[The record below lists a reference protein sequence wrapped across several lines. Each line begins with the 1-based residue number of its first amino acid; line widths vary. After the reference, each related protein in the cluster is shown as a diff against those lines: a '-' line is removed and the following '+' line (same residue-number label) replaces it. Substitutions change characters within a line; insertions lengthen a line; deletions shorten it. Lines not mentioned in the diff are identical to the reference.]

1 MIILATVLVI
11 ILLFIKMT
19 RKIRLHKKSINIA
32 LVAINKN
39 YKELFIYEKI
49 ETRLLQCFMV
59 ISSEIFCFVIIY
71 KLIMTYSDKYIL
83 IDINIY
89 VKTVMVLISFLIIHY
104 SMGYIM
110 LISSKMH
117 SFLYRNEEESLKF
130 DFLLSYF
137 LTTAYLMALIL
148 VPNEIYNNA
157 LVGIIGVIICY
168 FLNMKI
174 LLNVMKNPENIKFS
188 VSDNSSFARISFA
201 ALLISFMIIINLYLL
216 VCIVHILGRGGFSN
230 NPGYFDL
237 FYYTIITFTTIGFGD
252 ILPLTIWAKFI
263 AIIISITS
271 VVCLTVFLGSI
282 FSYRER

>member
-83 IDINIY
+83 VGINIY

>member
-1 MIILATVLVI
+1 MIILATVLVL
-11 ILLFIKMT
+11 ILLFMKMT
-19 RKIRLHKKSINIA
+19 QKIKLHKKAINIA

-39 YKELFIYEKI
+39 YKELFIYENIKI
-49 ETRLLQCFMV
+49 RLLQCFMV
-59 ISSEIFCFVIIY
+59 ISSEIFSFVIIY
-71 KLIMTYSDKYIL
+71 KLIMTYSEKYTVV
-83 IDINIY
+83 DINIY
-89 VKTVMVLISFLIIHY
+89 VKTVIVLILFLIIHY

-110 LISSKMH
+110 LVSSKMH
-117 SFLYRNEEESLKF
+117 SFLYKSEEESLKF

-157 LVGIIGVIICY
+157 IVGIIGVAICY
-168 FLNMKI
+168 FLNIKI
-174 LLNVMKNPENIKFS
+174 LLNVMKNPKNIKFS
-188 VSDNSSFARISFA
+188 VSDTSSFARVFFA

-216 VCIVHILGRGGFSN
+216 VCIVHILGHGGFSN

-271 VVCLTVFLGSI
+271 VLCLTVFLGSI
-282 FSYRER
+282 FSYREK

>member
-83 IDINIY
+83 VGINIY
-89 VKTVMVLISFLIIHY
+89 VKIVMVLISFLIIHY